1 MRYLTKF
8 QYLSYRKVSLLYL
21 VFILFYFFTASKD
34 EVHHFKQLNQA
45 VFERLADKEGE
56 QKWQDSTAAF
66 LQLENTASVVSYSD
80 PNFEE
85 SEWGIE
91 ITSSLNEIW
100 ESPSAEPRDDR
111 SLLSATEEAFES
123 SMLPVETPNVVS
135 STFLA
140 LESLRK
146 KRGGK
151 AEEVTAEEEEGPTV
165 EELFGPVKLQL
176 KSIFLEGEHMLI
188 SWPESALSNLQVYR
202 NNALLEEIA
211 PGGSMD
217 RVLNT
222 AGTSTYVFS
231 DGKDSLVRT
240 VEVLYTSAYEFAFGK
255 RYYHLTSGGSY
266 VLSLHNQIFS
276 QSNTDIASSNAQV
289 KVQWMDDK
297 RIRVRAVKDHF
308 SGTASIR
315 FRSAGRTDSLR
326 LRFSPEESFTLGMTA
341 LDGQPTSDIN
351 QCERISLS
359 NGSKTLVV
367 LQGDLVVFHENGSS
381 KLSVDRGR
389 VTGLGNGLNKAVG
402 IMLENSLVLD
412 ESNDRMNLEQPVIQW
427 LN

>member
-34 EVHHFKQLNQA
+34 EVHHFKQLNQV

-56 QKWQDSTAAF
+56 QKWQDSTAA
-66 LQLENTASVVSYSD
+66 LLRLENPASVVSYSD

-85 SEWGIE
+85 SEWGVE

-100 ESPSAEPRDDR
+100 KSPSAEPKEDR
-111 SLLSATEEAFES
+111 SLLSATEEAFETS
-123 SMLPVETPNVVS
+123 LLPVETPNVVS

-151 AEEVTAEEEEGPTV
+151 AENVSSEQEGPSV
-165 EELFGPVKLQL
+165 EDIFGSVKLQL
-176 KSIFLEGEHMLI
+176 KSLFLEGEHMLI
-188 SWPESALSNLQVYR
+188 SWPESARSNLQVHR
-202 NNALLEEIA
+202 NNVFISEIA

-222 AGTSTYVFS
+222 PGTSTYVFS
-231 DGKDSLVRT
+231 DGKDSLIRT

-276 QSNTDIASSNAQV
+276 QSNTDIVSSNAQV

-308 SGTASIR
+308 SGTASIS
-315 FRSAGRTDSLR
+315 FRSEGRTDSLR
-326 LRFSPEESFTLGMTA
+326 LRFSPEESFALAMTA
-341 LDGQPTSDIN
+341 LDGQPTSNIN

-389 VTGLGNGLNKAVG
+389 VTGLGNGLNEAVG